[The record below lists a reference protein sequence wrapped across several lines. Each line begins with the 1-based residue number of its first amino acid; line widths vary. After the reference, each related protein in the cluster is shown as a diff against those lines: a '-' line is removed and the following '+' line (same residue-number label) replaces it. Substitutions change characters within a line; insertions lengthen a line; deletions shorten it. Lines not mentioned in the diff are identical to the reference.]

1 MNSGRHTFRNPHTAV
16 FPLVTLFWPI
26 DANYARLT
34 FEQAANCPG
43 RQFPSFSEFPRRV
56 MLLQRGFQSD
66 WVNAENLVDLFRVND
81 LFGLMNGLNGV

>member
-1 MNSGRHTFRNPHTAV
+1 
-16 FPLVTLFWPI
+16 
-26 DANYARLT
+26 
-34 FEQAANCPG
+34 
-43 RQFPSFSEFPRRV
+43 